1 MPHIMCYLHFGS
13 GVGKPSQGLSLY
25 SEVRLLVCKGS
36 CSRADGVSYIVGFDY
51 CKVAS
56 FNTSCLETHAGLF
69 RLLLSKVFDPYAP

>member
-1 MPHIMCYLHFGS
+1 MCYLHFGS

-56 FNTSCLETHAGLF
+56 FNTSCLEAHAGYFKFLMKGI
-69 RLLLSKVFDPYAP
+69 LYPY